1 MNNFTHLFLTRQFT
15 KLINVFNLLSPKC
28 PESKKYLLLR
38 HVLLYTQ
45 DFKLADEIFE
55 DIKCVYKLNFVEF
68 NEYKC
73 IKYDN
78 NLIHD
83 YANDPRF
90 IKYRNCF
97 PTLYVLKCMLYDIDN
112 NKLKSNIL
120 TLNDDDKY
128 FRQLQDLDI
137 KTSKSKLFIR
147 DQEELNLMEFVKYNQ
162 EDWHKYF
169 IIMFMN
175 DRINY
180 KNITIN
186 GFVNLLS
193 NTKIEEM
200 INSLEMSKNM
210 LKLLVK
216 RKKSSIDYINKLM
229 KYELDDFQKNNLKHL
244 VEMIIN

>member
-1 MNNFTHLFLTRQFT
+1 M
-15 KLINVFNLLSPKC
+15 
-28 PESKKYLLLR
+28 
-38 HVLLYTQ
+38 
-45 DFKLADEIFE
+45 D
-55 DIKCVYKLNFVEF
+55 
-68 NEYKC
+68 
-73 IKYDN
+73 
-78 NLIHD
+78 
-83 YANDPRF
+83 
-90 IKYRNCF
+90 
-97 PTLYVLKCMLYDIDN
+97 
-112 NKLKSNIL
+112 
-120 TLNDDDKY
+120 
-128 FRQLQDLDI
+128 
-137 KTSKSKLFIR
+137 
-147 DQEELNLMEFVKYNQ
+147 
-162 EDWHKYF
+162 
-169 IIMFMN
+169 

>member
-1 MNNFTHLFLTRQFT
+1 
-15 KLINVFNLLSPKC
+15 
-28 PESKKYLLLR
+28 
-38 HVLLYTQ
+38 
-45 DFKLADEIFE
+45 
-55 DIKCVYKLNFVEF
+55 
-68 NEYKC
+68 
-73 IKYDN
+73 
-78 NLIHD
+78 
-83 YANDPRF
+83 
-90 IKYRNCF
+90 
-97 PTLYVLKCMLYDIDN
+97 
-112 NKLKSNIL
+112 
-120 TLNDDDKY
+120 
-128 FRQLQDLDI
+128 
-137 KTSKSKLFIR
+137 
-147 DQEELNLMEFVKYNQ
+147 
-162 EDWHKYF
+162 
-169 IIMFMN
+169 MFMN